1 MPSQRDLEAMRH
13 APLIGARWWRIA
25 FPREDTVLSDTY
37 WLWWKGQGYFTMMD
51 EWEFDV
57 SHFTAQG
64 MDNELDGSSRPY
76 YMEVHDP
83 RPEEM
88 IRDSD

>member
-1 MPSQRDLEAMRH
+1 
-13 APLIGARWWRIA
+13 
-25 FPREDTVLSDTY
+25 
-37 WLWWKGQGYFTMMD
+37 MMD